1 MGNVIVNATAS
12 RASGAL
18 SILKQ
23 FLENIPIY
31 NQDIYYIFVAQSVVF
46 ESTQHIQFIPIDT
59 CSWMKRIYWDEI
71 GLKRWLAKHHIKASL
86 IISFQNT
93 GVNCAS
99 QIPQLIYYH
108 NVIPLLNISWSIW
121 RKDEWLFLIYKYVYP
136 FFVRHSLTENTYIVV
151 QLPSTKEAFMR
162 KFKFPK
168 ERLYIVRPD
177 IKNVELIKSSE
188 VRFCDDCFHFIYPAT
203 PFLYKNHLDIVYAL
217 SALRSIDPSLLKR
230 IKIHFTLNTGEL
242 LYLDTEIAKMGL
254 EKNFIFEG
262 TIPFLQL
269 MSYYK
274 SVTAL
279 LFPSYLESFGLP
291 LLEAAKVGLPIVVI
305 DLPYAKDVVGTYDG
319 ATFVKMHD
327 SVAWAKAIQALCYS
341 KKRYPPFIQQK
352 EKGWPFFFK
361 IIENIKL
368 VDNVIV

>member
-1 MGNVIVNATAS
+1 M
-12 RASGAL
+12 
-18 SILKQ
+18 
-23 FLENIPIY
+23 
-31 NQDIYYIFVAQSVVF
+31 
-46 ESTQHIQFIPIDT
+46 
-59 CSWMKRIYWDEI
+59 
-71 GLKRWLAKHHIKASL
+71 
-86 IISFQNT
+86 
-93 GVNCAS
+93 
-99 QIPQLIYYH
+99 
-108 NVIPLLNISWSIW
+108 
-121 RKDEWLFLIYKYVYP
+121 
-136 FFVRHSLTENTYIVV
+136 
-151 QLPSTKEAFMR
+151 
-162 KFKFPK
+162 
-168 ERLYIVRPD
+168 
-177 IKNVELIKSSE
+177 
-188 VRFCDDCFHFIYPAT
+188 
-203 PFLYKNHLDIVYAL
+203 
-217 SALRSIDPSLLKR
+217 
-230 IKIHFTLNTGEL
+230 
-242 LYLDTEIAKMGL
+242 YLDTEIAKMGL

>member
-1 MGNVIVNATAS
+1 MGNIIVNATAS

-23 FLENIPIY
+23 FLENIPVH
-31 NQDIYYIFVAQSVVF
+31 NQDIYYVFIAKSVDF
-46 ESTQHIQFIPIDT
+46 ESTQYIHFIPIDT
-59 CSWMKRIYWDEI
+59 CSWMKRIYWDEL
-71 GLKRWLAKHHIKASL
+71 GLKRWLVKRQIRANL

-136 FFVRHSLTENTYIVV
+136 FFVRHSLTENTYVVV
-151 QLPSTKEAFMR
+151 QLPSTKEAFMH

-177 IKNVELIKSSE
+177 IKDIELIQCSE
-188 VRFCDDCFHFIYPAT
+188 VKFCDDCFHFIYPAT

-217 SALRSIDPSLLKR
+217 SALRSIDPSLLKQ

-262 TIPFLQL
+262 TIPFLRL

-274 SVTAL
+274 SVAAL

-291 LLEAAKVGLPIVVI
+291 LLEAAKVGLPIVVT

-341 KKRYPPFIQQK
+341 KKRYPSFIQQK

-361 IIENIKL
+361 IIANIKL